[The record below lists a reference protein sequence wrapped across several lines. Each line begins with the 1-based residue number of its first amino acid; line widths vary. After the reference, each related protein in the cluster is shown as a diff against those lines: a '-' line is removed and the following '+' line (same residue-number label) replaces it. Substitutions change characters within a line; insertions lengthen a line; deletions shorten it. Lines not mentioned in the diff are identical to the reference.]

1 MCGSEVIGSE
11 VMGLEVT
18 GAGLTSAAKQREIPR
33 ARPRAP
39 ETYTASAGT
48 KQLMMMLPR

>member
-48 KQLMMMLPR
+48 KQLMIMLPR